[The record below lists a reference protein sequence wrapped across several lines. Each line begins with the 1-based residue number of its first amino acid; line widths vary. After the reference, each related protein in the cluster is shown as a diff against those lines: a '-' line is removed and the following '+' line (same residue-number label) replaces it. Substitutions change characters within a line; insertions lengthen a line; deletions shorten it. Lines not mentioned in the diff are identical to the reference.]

1 MVNIEITVLKDEA
14 GELQAFLKNKLGVEV
29 KSDGKVI
36 SVGLEED
43 KISRGKVKEYVE
55 RFFYRKDLS
64 KTYLIRNDKDL
75 IKIIKKKA

>member
-1 MVNIEITVLKDEA
+1 MVNIEIAVLKDEV
-14 GELQAFLKNKLGVEV
+14 GELQIFLKNKLGVEV

-43 KISRGKVKEYVE
+43 KLSRGKVKEYVE
-55 RFFYRKDLS
+55 RFFYRKNLS
-64 KTYLIRNDKDL
+64 KTYLIRNDKNL

>member
-1 MVNIEITVLKDEA
+1 LVNIEITVLKDEA
-14 GELQAFLKNKLGVEV
+14 GDLQEFLKNKLGVEV

-43 KISRGKVKEYVE
+43 KISRGKVKEYIE

>member
-1 MVNIEITVLKDEA
+1 MVNIEITVLKDEVN
-14 GELQAFLKNKLGVEV
+14 ELQEFLKNKLGVEV

-36 SVGLEED
+36 SVGLEKD

-55 RFFYRKDLS
+55 RFFDRKNLS
-64 KTYLIRNDKDL
+64 TTYLIRNDKDL

>member
-1 MVNIEITVLKDEA
+1 MVNIEITVLTDEA
-14 GELQAFLKNKLGVEV
+14 GELQEFLKNKLGVEV

-43 KISRGKVKEYVE
+43 KISRGKVKEYIE

>member
-14 GELQAFLKNKLGVEV
+14 GELQEFLKNKLGVEV

>member
-1 MVNIEITVLKDEA
+1 MVNIEIAVLKDEV
-14 GELQAFLKNKLGVEV
+14 GELQIFLKNKLGVEV

-43 KISRGKVKEYVE
+43 KLSRGKVKEYVE
-55 RFFYRKDLS
+55 RFFYRKNLS
-64 KTYLIRNDKDL
+64 KTYLIRPDKDL